1 MRMETGDYT
10 DPKRTVDLLDELQDL
25 GFGDEAFAHLHHW
38 WENGKRETIKHHK
51 GYCEKMKTTF
61 RVDDS
66 NARVQR
72 RLEMV
77 RSKFKDS
84 PIRDRNPTAF
94 VHLADEAYRLVP
106 PVRN

>member
-1 MRMETGDYT
+1 MEIVDYT
-10 DPKRTVDLLDELQDL
+10 DPERTIDLLDELQKL

-38 WENGKRETIKHHK
+38 WENGRRETIKHHR

-66 NARVQR
+66 NALVQR

-77 RSKFKDS
+77 RNKFKES
-84 PIRDRNPTAF
+84 ATPGRNPTTF
-94 VHLADEAYRLVP
+94 VHLADEAFRLVP
-106 PVRN
+106 PVRK